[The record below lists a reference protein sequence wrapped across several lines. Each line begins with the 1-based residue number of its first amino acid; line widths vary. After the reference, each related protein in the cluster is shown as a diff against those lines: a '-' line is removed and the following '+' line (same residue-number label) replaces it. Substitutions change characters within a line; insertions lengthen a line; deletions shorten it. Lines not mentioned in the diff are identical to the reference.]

1 MARTLEVTE
10 KEREF
15 LTDLLDW
22 WEEGFEEAKK
32 LTTEDRSLELDDL
45 MKLASSLDDQ
55 KAMIK
60 DLKYKLTKDLA
71 VSGTSE

>member
-1 MARTLEVTE
+1 
-10 KEREF
+10 
-15 LTDLLDW
+15 
-22 WEEGFEEAKK
+22 
-32 LTTEDRSLELDDL
+32 
-45 MKLASSLDDQ
+45 LASSLDDQ